1 MLKTLKRISTG
12 INTLDNILNGG
23 VPEGSTVLVV
33 GRPGSGKTIMA
44 HQMMFNNASPDSK
57 AIYLTT
63 LAEPQVKVMRF
74 QQEFTYFDSNKF
86 QKSVIYHDLGSI
98 LRKSGPTHALAVID
112 QLLQQHQPSLII
124 IDTIKTLAD
133 MITSFTEFREFLLDL
148 SLRLATWGCTAILIG
163 EYSEEEI
170 ELRPESSIAD
180 GIVYLYGTEDKKQ
193 QKRFLRILKMRGTDF
208 QGGEN
213 IFCITRNGLEVYPRL
228 SPNLIEQNYQ
238 QFNQRLSTGITTM
251 DEMMGGGIPK
261 GSTTLLS
268 GASGTGKTVLAL
280 NFLRAGLENSEPALY
295 VSFEENDRQLLKG
308 AENLGMNFNSY
319 INKGVFKILH
329 VSPIELDVDKHVY
342 EIQRIVKENNV
353 KRLVIDSISS
363 FEIGM
368 HDKVKYSDYIWALTD
383 YFKSQGVSVLLTHEL
398 HDSANVTTLT
408 KHGISFVTDNMILL
422 RYAEEGLYV
431 RRYLRIVKMRSSNH
445 STVMREIII
454 SADGFNFVL

>member
-1 MLKTLKRISTG
+1 MKRISTG